1 MNYLSVENL
10 SKNFGEKI
18 LFEKLQFGL
27 SKGDKTALIA
37 HNGTG
42 KSTMLKIIAGF
53 ETPDEGKVVIRNGVR
68 VGYLEQ
74 EPVLNDNFSIN
85 DFIAGGN
92 TDIYKAIKNYEEAL
106 KHQSENYNNAT
117 HKAFEEASSQM
128 DEIGAWD
135 YERRMNQILTEFGFL
150 NSDQQIASLSGG
162 ERKRLA
168 LAQTLIDNPELLIL
182 DEPTNHLDIT
192 MIEWLEKY
200 LMQNNITVL
209 MVTHDRYFLERI
221 CNHILELENEKLYRH
236 KGNYQYFLKKRAERE
251 AVFETDHEKARQF
264 VKKELDWIR
273 RAPKART
280 SKSKSRID
288 AFYETQE
295 KLAGKKPDRELKL
308 EVKMSRIGGKILE
321 LENISKSYHNLRIIK
336 NFSHVFK
343 KSERLGILGKN
354 GVGKSTLLNI
364 ITGSEPID
372 SGKIK
377 TGQTISF
384 GHYKQQGIKLKSDK
398 RVIDVLKAEAEVI
411 SLANGKTLSASQF
424 LEYFM
429 FPVEMQYNYVS
440 KLSGGERR
448 RLALLM
454 VLIKNPN
461 FLILDEPTNDLDL
474 FTLNKL
480 EDFLQSYCGCLVIV
494 SHDRYFMDKL
504 VDHYFTFEGNGV
516 IKDHNG
522 TYSEYRDKTNNQE
535 DPITTKDAKID
546 KPKTKNK
553 TSLSYKE
560 RQEYNGL
567 ETEIE
572 GLESEKKELENF
584 LNSGITDYE
593 VLREKGERI
602 QEVIDAIDEKTMRWL
617 ELDELA

>member
-1 MNYLSVENL
+1 
-10 SKNFGEKI
+10 
-18 LFEKLQFGL
+18 
-27 SKGDKTALIA
+27 
-37 HNGTG
+37 
-42 KSTMLKIIAGF
+42 
-53 ETPDEGKVVIRNGVR
+53 
-68 VGYLEQ
+68 
-74 EPVLNDNFSIN
+74 
-85 DFIAGGN
+85 
-92 TDIYKAIKNYEEAL
+92 
-106 KHQSENYNNAT
+106 
-117 HKAFEEASSQM
+117 
-128 DEIGAWD
+128 
-135 YERRMNQILTEFGFL
+135 
-150 NSDQQIASLSGG
+150 
-162 ERKRLA
+162 
-168 LAQTLIDNPELLIL
+168 
-182 DEPTNHLDIT
+182 
-192 MIEWLEKY
+192 
-200 LMQNNITVL
+200 
-209 MVTHDRYFLERI
+209 
-221 CNHILELENEKLYRH
+221 
-236 KGNYQYFLKKRAERE
+236 
-251 AVFETDHEKARQF
+251 
-264 VKKELDWIR
+264 
-273 RAPKART
+273 
-280 SKSKSRID
+280 
-288 AFYETQE
+288 
-295 KLAGKKPDRELKL
+295 
-308 EVKMSRIGGKILE
+308 MSRTGGKIIE
-321 LENISKSYHNLRIIK
+321 LENISKSYHDLRIIK
-336 NFSHVFK
+336 NFSHVFR

-354 GVGKSTLLNI
+354 GAGKSTLLNI

-480 EDFLQSYCGCLVIV
+480 EDFLQSYGGCLVIV

-504 VDHYFTFEGNGV
+504 VDHYFTFEGNGL

-522 TYSEYRDKTNNQE
+522 TYSEYREKTNKQKE
-535 DPITTKDAKID
+535 PITTKEPKID

-617 ELDELA
+617 ELDEMA